1 MSDIVIDANKRSL
14 TGKKVKILR
23 NEGKLPAVIYG
34 FNLDATPI
42 MLDAREASKIL
53 STVSSSTLISMKI
66 DGERHAVLVR
76 ERQRDVL
83 KGNLLHVDF
92 QAVSL
97 TETVRAKVR
106 ISVEGESPA
115 IGEFGALIV
124 TGLEELEIECLP
136 NDLLELIVV
145 DISGLE
151 KVGDAIF
158 VKDIDFPEGIT
169 SLDDPETMVAVVT
182 MPAAEPVEEEVEE
195 EEIDEEY
202 GLPAEPEVIERGE
215 PREDEEV
222 EEE

>member
-1 MSDIVIDANKRSL
+1 MSDIVLNAIKRSL
-14 TGKKVKILR
+14 IGKKVKTLR
-23 NEGKLPAVIYG
+23 HEGKLPAVIYG
-34 FNLDATPI
+34 YNLDATPI
-42 MLDAREASKIL
+42 ALDAREASKTL
-53 STVSSSTLISMKI
+53 STVSSSTLITMNI
-66 DGERHAVLVR
+66 DGDKHAVLVR
-76 ERQRDVL
+76 ERQRDIIRGDL
-83 KGNLLHVDF
+83 IHVDF

-106 ISVEGESPA
+106 ISIEGESPA
-115 IGEFGALIV
+115 ISEFGALVV

-145 DISGLE
+145 DISDLE

-195 EEIDEEY
+195 EELEEEY

>member
-1 MSDIVIDANKRSL
+1 MSEIVLNANKRDVI
-14 TGKKVKILR
+14 GKKVKLLR

-34 FNLDATPI
+34 YNLDATPI
-42 MLDAREASKIL
+42 VLDARDASKIL
-53 STVSSSTLISMKI
+53 STVSSSTLINMNI
-66 DGERHAVLVR
+66 DGKKHAVLVR
-76 ERQRDVL
+76 ERQRDIL
-83 KGNLLHVDF
+83 RGNLIHVDF

-106 ISVEGESPA
+106 VSVEGESPA
-115 IGEFGALIV
+115 ISEFGALIV

-136 NDLLELIVV
+136 NDLLEQIVV
-145 DISGLE
+145 DISSLDR
-151 KVGDAIF
+151 VGDAIF

-195 EEIDEEY
+195 ELEDEY

-215 PREDEEV
+215 PG
-222 EEE
+222 EEEEGEEE